1 MFYCVFGPLLVHLC
15 ALCVPVQLY
24 EIMMNHSS
32 SQKTR
37 LNNLS
42 CGIKIWADFSP
53 VVSQFTRLTDK
64 QTGGQTDRQNSHR
77 QTESAFHEA
86 L

>member
-24 EIMMNHSS
+24 EIMMMMVMMMIYQSAKV
-32 SQKTR
+32 KTDMPEK
-37 LNNLS
+37 N
-42 CGIKIWADFSP
+42 
-53 VVSQFTRLTDK
+53 DK
-64 QTGGQTDRQNSHR
+64 QLS
-77 QTESAFHEA
+77 